1 MNSIVLKDQEF
12 RQFQAWLHGVAGIHM
27 AEGKK
32 ALVAGRLSKRLRHYA
47 LTSYGDYFRLI
58 SSRDGTDESL
68 VALDMLTTNETYFFR
83 EPKHFQFLREQVLP
97 HACAGRPFR
106 VWSAACS
113 SGEEPYSLAMT
124 LTDSLGS
131 SPWEILASDI
141 SNQVLA
147 KARTGHY
154 PMERAHNLSHDLL
167 SRHCLKG
174 IGPQAGTLLV
184 QRHLRERVQF
194 RRLNLNEALPNLGEF
209 DLILLRNV
217 MIYFD
222 MDTKRKVV
230 QRLLPHLRRGGY
242 FLVSHSESLNGVCDS
257 LDVVSP
263 SIYRKP

>member
-1 MNSIVLKDQEF
+1 MNGVALKDKEF
-12 RQFQAWLHGVAGIHM
+12 QQFQAWLHGVAGIHM

-32 ALVAGRLSKRLRHYA
+32 ALVAGRLSKRLRHHDF
-47 LTSYGDYFRLI
+47 TSYGDYFRLI
-58 SSRDGTDESL
+58 SSQEGAAESL

-83 EPKHFQFLREQVLP
+83 EPKHFQFLREKVLP
-97 HACAGRPFR
+97 NASTTRPFR

-113 SGEEPYSLAMT
+113 SGEEPYSLAMI
-124 LTDSLGS
+124 LTDTLGA

-141 SNQVLA
+141 STQVLA

-174 IGPQAGTLLV
+174 VGPQAGTLLV
-184 QRHLRERVQF
+184 QRRLRDRMQF
-194 RRLNLNEALPNLGEF
+194 SRINLNEPLPHLGEF
-209 DLILLRNV
+209 DMIMLRNV

-222 MDTKRKVV
+222 MATKRKVV

-242 FLVSHSESLNGVCDS
+242 FLVSHSESLNGVCDT
-257 LDVVSP
+257 LDVISP